1 MEEIS
6 VLIADDHTIV
16 RKGLRRI
23 LEEAG
28 INVVAEAADGIEAVQ
43 KATEFQPDV
52 ILMDVEMPHM
62 SGIEATKKIK
72 NDNPNA
78 QVVMLTIHDEEQFL
92 FEAIKAGAIA
102 YVLKDR
108 APQELIESIK
118 MASQGLSLLQPSMA
132 SKILTEFTRL
142 GKKKKGPEYLY
153 SNLSNREREILRLIA
168 QGMSNKEIAK
178 ELFISDK
185 TVKNHLRNI
194 FSKLHINDRTTAA
207 VIAIREGLVE

>member
-1 MEEIS
+1 MEEVT

-23 LEEAG
+23 LEEAD

-62 SGIEATKKIK
+62 SGIEAARKIK

-108 APQELIESIK
+108 APQELIEAIK

-132 SKILTEFTRL
+132 SQILAEFARL
-142 GKKKKGPEYLY
+142 GKKKKGPEHLY